1 MNDQFLPFWD
11 YFRDCFVPLNNL
23 ELPLKNLH
31 QGVCEMLERAVLG
44 ELYKSFIVINIPPR
58 VGKTKMLEALASWM
72 LAYFPDSQ
80 IIYTSYSNDLAKT
93 SVRYIQQVITSEW
106 YRELFGT
113 RLGDIRQADHFTT
126 TQGGNVYGDGVGGS
140 LTGRGAG
147 LKRKAGGFIV
157 ADDPAKPD
165 EALSRVESDKLRFW
179 FENTLK
185 SRRNSSQWTPII
197 ICAQRLA
204 PEDLPGFVM
213 ENYPEDTEIVKFP
226 AMVNGESQIPE
237 TVTTKELLD
246 TQRVNPFAFASQ
258 YQQEP
263 IVLGGNLIK
272 LADFRYYDYGSPPKI
287 EHKVITCDTAMK
299 AKEHNDHTVLQC
311 WGRSLRRAFLIDQ
324 IRGKWSPAELIK
336 NARSFYEKH
345 NKSASP
351 VAYMSIEEAA
361 AGFTLIQDLRK
372 RGIPARGVIRHK
384 DKVTRVKDI
393 LNYQAT
399 GMVYLPKGAPW
410 LAGFEIELAQFR
422 EDGKSAKDDQVDCFA
437 DGVLILLGKGTSILS
452 ALGKQRR
459 GGLAVLVKLTPDEQ
473 LKAVVEHKLPERLHE
488 EVRLASIGVE
498 TRDQALAKLARV
510 MGQAC
515 LSDAEMR
522 ANGYSEK
529 AIKDC

>member
-23 ELPLKNLH
+23 ELPLKELH
-31 QGVCEMLERAVLG
+31 KGVCEMLERAVLG
-44 ELYKSFIVINIPPR
+44 ELGKSFVIINIPPR

-72 LAYFPDSQ
+72 LAYFPDAQ
-80 IIYTSYSNDLAKT
+80 VIYTSYSNDLAKT
-93 SVRYIQQVITSEW
+93 SVRYIQQVLTSEW
-106 YRELFGT
+106 YRELFAT

-157 ADDPAKPD
+157 CDDPAKPD

-213 ENYPEDTEIVKFP
+213 ENYPEDCEVVKFP

-258 YQQEP
+258 YQQDP

-272 LADFRYYDYGSPPKI
+272 LVDFRYYDYGSPPKLDF
-287 EHKVITCDTAMK
+287 KVITCDTALK
-299 AKEHNDHTVLQC
+299 TKEHNDFTVLQC
-311 WGRSLRRAFLIDQ
+311 WGRTMKPDKRAYLVDQ
-324 IRGKWSPAELIK
+324 IRGKWQSADLLK
-336 NARSFYEKH
+336 NARVFYEKH
-345 NKSASP
+345 NKTSSP
-351 VAYMSIEEAA
+351 VAYVSIEEAA
-361 AGFTLIQDLRK
+361 AGLTLIQDMRK
-372 RGIPARGVIRHK
+372 RGIPARGVIRVK
-384 DKVTRVKDI
+384 DKVVRVKQI
-393 LNYQAT
+393 LAYQAT

-410 LAGFEIELAQFR
+410 LPGFEVECAQFR
-422 EDGKSAKDDQVDCFA
+422 EDGKSARDDQVDTFA
-437 DGVLILLGKGTSILS
+437 DGVLFMLGKGTSVLDV
-452 ALGKQRR
+452 LGKLRKNSV
-459 GGLAVLVKLTPDEQ
+459 A
-473 LKAVVEHKLPERLHE
+473 
-488 EVRLASIGVE
+488 
-498 TRDQALAKLARV
+498 
-510 MGQAC
+510 
-515 LSDAEMR
+515 
-522 ANGYSEK
+522 
-529 AIKDC
+529 